1 MLRSLIQYPI
11 YACFCNY
18 CICRS
23 PLPFIVFWLW
33 MENGQL
39 SILVSLRRYLMTRA
53 QQVDKIYNWWCAQIS
68 VCKHNRPGC
77 FIEQATS
84 STQFSG
90 LVWHVWTP
98 SVSFCW
104 QPRIPVSNIH
114 WPSFWFLACNLCAVC
129 KPPVAQHESG
139 ATFHR
144 CDENGGWPRQCF
156 FEEHTPVKTHG
167 TSRMRLEDEIAGA
180 NYNFEISITFNDGI
194 WKNKTW
200 FP

>member
-1 MLRSLIQYPI
+1 M
-11 YACFCNY
+11 
-18 CICRS
+18 
-23 PLPFIVFWLW
+23 
-33 MENGQL
+33 
-39 SILVSLRRYLMTRA
+39 SLRRYLMTRA
-53 QQVDKIYNWWCAQIS
+53 RQVDKIYNWWCAQIS
-68 VCKHNRPGC
+68 ICKHNRTGC

-156 FEEHTPVKTHG
+156 FWG
-167 TSRMRLEDEIAGA
+167 TYPSENSWNLENEAGRWVRRCKLQFWDQH
-180 NYNFEISITFNDGI
+180 NI
-194 WKNKTW
+194 
-200 FP
+200 